1 MSSSAQ
7 TPKVPEP
14 IHGSCLC
21 GAFRYQL
28 RGGLGK
34 PVICYCSSCQM
45 TSGGFFEADS
55 VVDEKVCSDVSQLYP
70 FRSFPPP
77 GLPSNSSFCSTPTLD
92 GPIELH
98 DRSLRRPCRGYQR
111 VHPLHRQ
118 RGPRVSLFLLG
129 MRMYRL
135 HEERRACAGDGDC
148 GGRNDEG
155 RSGGVVEAGNGAV
168 LRT

>member
-55 VVDEKVCSDVSQLYP
+55 VVDEKNFTIDRSDGHAEVIKEYTRSTDSGVPVSR
-70 FRSFPPP
+70 F
-77 GLPSNSSFCSTPTLD
+77 FCS
-92 GPIELH
+92 
-98 DRSLRRPCRGYQR
+98 
-111 VHPLHRQ
+111 V
-118 RGPRVSLFLLG
+118 
-129 MRMYRL
+129 
-135 HEERRACAGDGDC
+135 C
-148 GGRNDEG
+148 GCTVYTKNDEHAPEMVIVAAG
-155 RSGGVVEAGNGAV
+155 TMKGGVEGWWKPEMELYCERKPEWLAVEGVARSERMERDV
-168 LRT
+168 ER